1 MRAEKKQLTDK
12 QAERKARLYMFV
24 IGVIAFAL
32 GVFLK
37 MTAKDHAITW
47 PEGITTLVELIAWPF
62 WIGGFLLILLGLGMK
77 TGKDK

>member
-37 MTAKDHAITW
+37 MTAKDHALVW
-47 PEGITTLVELIAWPF
+47 PEGVTALVELIAWPF
-62 WIGGFLLILLGLGMK
+62 WIGGFLLTLLGLGMK
-77 TGKDK
+77 TGKEK

>member
-12 QAERKARLYMFV
+12 QAERKARLWMFV
-24 IGVIAFAL
+24 IGVVAFAL

-37 MTAKDHAITW
+37 MTAKDNAVEWPTALTAIM
-47 PEGITTLVELIAWPF
+47 EIVAWPF

-77 TGKDK
+77 TGKEK